1 MNRRCTRRRRRRFLN
16 SYWEPLAVW
25 KATPKRTSIEWAWLP
40 SLTAPQV
47 NLSIAYES
55 GVEFQMEFAVEVSF
69 LGPRKFWW
77 FHIVILQ
84 RTAKKCTQFENAR
97 AELLFCSLDLLF
109 YHVPSPSWFAKGPYY
124 LNCTPFE
131 HKVPHVQETEN
142 ITYLTIKPSC
152 LQGTMSTCLRTWI
165 SRERKHQTL
174 RFITW
179 NGRLWRQKRRN
190 KLTGIN
196 HVSSRKLQF
205 CRRGNR
211 RKQTFNFVIL
221 IFIIILY
228 ATGGQTKLTLKFRVK
243 QPTKI

>member
-1 MNRRCTRRRRRRFLN
+1 MFHFQFRDSFDPEKQTKLPLSIARLVGKIKIHFWTDVVHGVAVVV
-16 SYWEPLAVW
+16 SEIPYWEPLAVW
-25 KATPKRTSIEWAWLP
+25 KATPKRTSIEWVWLP

-109 YHVPSPSWFAKGPYY
+109 YHVPLPSWFAKGPYY

-142 ITYLTIKPSC
+142 ITHLTIKPSC
-152 LQGTMSTCLRTWI
+152 LQGTISTCLRTWI

-179 NGRLWRQKRRN
+179 NGLNSFMK
-190 KLTGIN
+190 
-196 HVSSRKLQF
+196 
-205 CRRGNR
+205 
-211 RKQTFNFVIL
+211 
-221 IFIIILY
+221 
-228 ATGGQTKLTLKFRVK
+228 TKKEK
-243 QPTKI
+243 